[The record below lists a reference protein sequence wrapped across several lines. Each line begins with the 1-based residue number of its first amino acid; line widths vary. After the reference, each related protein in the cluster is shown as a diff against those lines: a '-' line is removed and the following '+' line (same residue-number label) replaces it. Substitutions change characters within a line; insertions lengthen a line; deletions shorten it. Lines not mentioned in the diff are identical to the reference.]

1 MSPAIQ
7 DAGNDEGD
15 ICIAPSYTGQKNHTK
30 KPKDSYYLNDQT
42 FTWKQDQVC
51 QDLEMQVSGCP
62 GM

>member
-1 MSPAIQ
+1 MTKETYALPLPIL
-7 DAGNDEGD
+7 D
-15 ICIAPSYTGQKNHTK
+15 QKNHTK